1 MHAAPGSGGGDRL
14 GQGAAALPLSF
25 EEDQALTMAVALRAA
40 APAVR
45 GMDAAAARVMARLDP
60 LLPRRSGQRASAAH
74 AAIASMPAAE
84 AEPLVDAAL
93 LAQLAAACRDRVTLR
108 LDYRCHSRA
117 AITRSVEPTL
127 RVNDGRRWYL
137 LVWDCK
143 RQDWRSLRADRID
156 RAAATGA
163 QFAPG
168 SARGAAAAVVQSHW
182 RSTVPVPGAGPPGWY
197 GGDTGS
203 PHSALVGRLGGGRP
217 RALLAGSWRTE
228 HARAGG
234 QPVAAGPAVRRDRA
248 GPSAY
253 RADPGAERVVRPTG
267 AAAAVKAANKRSEQS
282 SAGRKRRAGAGSM
295 RLVFE
300 EFEHRLRPPGAYAG
314 VVLAVLTLAD
324 TWQASGKLGHCTI

>member
-1 MHAAPGSGGGDRL
+1 MQGGRSWSGVALAERLDIHPRSLRRDIERLRALGYPVHAAPGSGGGDRL

-25 EEDQALTMAVALRAA
+25 EEDQALTMAVAQRAA

-74 AAIASMPAAE
+74 AAMASMPAAE
-84 AEPLVDAAL
+84 AEPLVDATL

-108 LDYRCHSRA
+108 LDYRRHSGA

-163 QFAPG
+163 QFAPRAVPEEPLQLLCKAIG
-168 SARGAAAAVVQSHW
+168 EAPFPCRARV
-182 RSTVPVPGAGPPGWY
+182 R
-197 GGDTGS
+197 
-203 PHSALVGRLGGGRP
+203 
-217 RALLAGSWRTE
+217 LAGTVE
-228 HARAGG
+228 TLAARIPPWLGALE
-234 QPVAAGPAVRRDRA
+234 ADGPAHCWLGLGA
-248 GPSAY
+248 PSMPAL
-253 RADPGAERVVRPTG
+253 
-267 AAAAVKAANKRSEQS
+267 AANLLLLDLPFDAIGPDQARTALTQALNALCAQLE
-282 SAGRKRRAGAGSM
+282 
-295 RLVFE
+295 RL
-300 EFEHRLRPPGAYAG
+300 P
-314 VVLAVLTLAD
+314 
-324 TWQASGKLGHCTI
+324 Q

>member
-1 MHAAPGSGGGDRL
+1 MALAERLDIHPRSLRRDIERLRALGYPVHAAPGSGGGDRL

-25 EEDQALTMAVALRAA
+25 EEDQALTMAVAQRAA

-74 AAIASMPAAE
+74 AAMASMPAAE
-84 AEPLVDAAL
+84 AEPLVDATL

-108 LDYRCHSRA
+108 LDYRRHSGA

-168 SARGAAAAVVQSHW
+168 QCPRNRCSCCAKPLAKHRSRAGRGSAWLVRWRHW
-182 RSTVPVPGAGPPGWY
+182 QPAFRPGWAPWRRTAPRIAGWVLVHRACPRWRPTCCCWTCRSTRSGRTKRVP
-197 GGDTGS
+197 
-203 PHSALVGRLGGGRP
+203 R
-217 RALLAGSWRTE
+217 
-228 HARAGG
+228 
-234 QPVAAGPAVRRDRA
+234 
-248 GPSAY
+248 
-253 RADPGAERVVRPTG
+253 
-267 AAAAVKAANKRSEQS
+267 
-282 SAGRKRRAGAGSM
+282 
-295 RLVFE
+295 
-300 EFEHRLRPPGAYAG
+300 
-314 VVLAVLTLAD
+314 
-324 TWQASGKLGHCTI
+324 